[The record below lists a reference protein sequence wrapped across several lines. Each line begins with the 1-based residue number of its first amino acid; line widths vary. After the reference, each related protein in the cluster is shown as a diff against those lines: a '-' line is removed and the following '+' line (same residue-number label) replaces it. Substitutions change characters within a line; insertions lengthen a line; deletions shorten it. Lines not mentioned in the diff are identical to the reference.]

1 MSKTDYL
8 YNQKVTNKKFIIT
21 FYNWFQRVFH
31 ILKPLHYNFILI
43 LREMSFPIY
52 TIKLSSIYWSL
63 IRLRNR
69 LFTIFIVEND
79 LSTVTVATG
88 KFDSKFYIY
97 IYIYIYIKKKLT
109 KKLGS
114 FYNTHSFCE
123 FGINSIVITKKDVV
137 DIIYMWW

>member
-1 MSKTDYL
+1 M
-8 YNQKVTNKKFIIT
+8 T
-21 FYNWFQRVFH
+21 FYL
-31 ILKPLHYNFILI
+31 LKVLHAQKKSVGIVELSKKLKLCTLTSFIH
-43 LREMSFPIY
+43 
-52 TIKLSSIYWSL
+52 WSL
-63 IRLRNR
+63 IRLHNR
-69 LFTIFIVEND
+69 LFKIFIAEND

-97 IYIYIYIKKKLT
+97 IYIYIYRKKKLT